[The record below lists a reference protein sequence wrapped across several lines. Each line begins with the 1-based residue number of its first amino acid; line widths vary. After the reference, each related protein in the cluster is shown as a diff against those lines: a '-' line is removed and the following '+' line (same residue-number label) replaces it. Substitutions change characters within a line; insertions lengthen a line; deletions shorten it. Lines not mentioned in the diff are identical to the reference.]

1 MNDDGSTERLQE
13 RLYEQFARV
22 GKALA
27 SRRRL
32 ELLDLLAQGERSV
45 DEVAE
50 RAGLSTANASHHL
63 RTLLDARLVEVRR
76 EGTFAHYRLA
86 SDRVYELLATVRS
99 VAEERLAE
107 VGRLVEQFR
116 EERGELEAVD
126 LEQLRREHESGGV
139 VLLDVR
145 PSEEYRSGHIEGA
158 RSVPVDELEEVLDEL
173 PDDREIIAYCR
184 GPYCLLSDEAV
195 ERLRAE
201 GYRARRMNGGYR
213 EWRARGL
220 PVEEREKSRD

>member
-1 MNDDGSTERLQE
+1 MNYDARKDRFEV

-32 ELLDLLAQGERSV
+32 EVLDLLAQGEKTVAR
-45 DEVAE
+45 VAE
-50 RAGLSTANASHHL
+50 QTGLSTANASHHL

-76 EGTFAHYRLA
+76 EGSYAHYRLA
-86 SDRVYELLATVRS
+86 SDRVYALLEAVRE

-107 VGRLVEQFR
+107 VGRLVEQYLEDR
-116 EERGELEAVD
+116 RELEAVD
-126 LEQLRREHESGGV
+126 LEQLRREYESGEV
-139 VLLDVR
+139 VLIDVR
-145 PSEEYRSGHIEGA
+145 PDEEYRSGHIEGA
-158 RSVPVDELEEVLDEL
+158 RTVPVDRLEEALEEL
-173 PDDREIIAYCR
+173 PEDREIVAYCR

-195 ERLRAE
+195 ERLRSE
-201 GYRARRMNGGYR
+201 GYRARRLDGGYP

-220 PVEEREKSRD
+220 PVEETG